1 MAFLFIIG
9 AFALLITL
17 SIWVFKIEDK
27 KFQSVSPRIELL
39 AKIIGLIGIAVPL
52 SLFYLQSRITER
64 EKENNRLSEIFINAS
79 IDLNKSI
86 YYKFNTEE
94 FENASVNIKYKYI
107 TLLDLHCD
115 NKISHKYNDFMKTF
129 NILYRF
135 KKLSFYGDSIERYY
149 FDELRYYS
157 FDTISWPRTFTKE
170 RLESTLHRID
180 ESIFKYGIGIS
191 EFKDSITT
199 FLESTSIDSTI
210 YLAFN
215 GLFDSN
221 LSTISNLGLKIITL
235 RNFINHKLKDE
246 FIKFE
251 KMDFN
256 QAFENPSKTM
266 FAKTSDFRYANDSL
280 FGLAKQNTFEKFE
293 LFRTVITNKI
303 CESQ

>member
-1 MAFLFIIG
+1 MTLLLIIG
-9 AFALLITL
+9 VFALLITL
-17 SIWVFKIEDK
+17 SIWVFKIDDK
-27 KFQSVSPRIELL
+27 KFQNVSPRIELL

-52 SLFYLQSRITER
+52 SLFYLQSRITAQ
-64 EKENNRLSEIFINAS
+64 EKENSRLSEIFINAS

-86 YYKFNTEE
+86 YYKFKTEE

-115 NKISHKYNDFMKTF
+115 NKTSQKYNDFMKTF
-129 NILYRF
+129 NILYSF
-135 KKLSFYGDSIERYY
+135 KKLSFYGDSIEGYY

-157 FDTISWPRTFTKE
+157 FDTNSWHKSFTKE
-170 RLESTLHRID
+170 RLESTLHRFG
-180 ESIFKYGIGIS
+180 EKLMKYSIGIS
-191 EFKDSITT
+191 ELKDSIVA
-199 FLESTSIDSTI
+199 FQKDGSIDSST
-210 YLAFN
+210 YTAFN

-221 LSTISNLGLKIITL
+221 ISTISNLGLKIITL

-256 QAFENPSKTM
+256 QSFENPSKTM
-266 FAKTSDFRYANDSL
+266 FVRTADFRYANDSL

-293 LFRTVITNKI
+293 LFRTAITNKI
-303 CESQ
+303 CNSQ